1 MNLHDFCKLN
11 QVKSDL
17 IGIQNKKMV
26 MKTHSL
32 PLYFSLI
39 LFLFGYQSFAQQID
53 MPQASPSAKIAQ
65 KVGLT
70 DVTVSYSRP
79 STKGRKIFGELV
91 PYGVIWRT
99 GANGATVIDFSTDV
113 KIEGQN
119 VPKGQYAIYSIPN
132 KNSWTII
139 LSKNTKLWGAIG
151 YNPEEDLMRFQVTPS
166 KTSRKYE
173 TFEINFNNMTDTG
186 ADLSMKWEQTRAEF
200 HISMDADPI
209 VMAQIKEYV
218 LDQDTDNPNLL
229 YEASSYYLTTGR
241 DLNKAYEWIQES
253 VENDPKFWAY
263 HLKAKIEV
271 ALGLKTEAIE
281 SAKESI
287 ELAEEAQN
295 PDYVGLNE
303 RLIKSLK

>member
-1 MNLHDFCKLN
+1 MKNHLLIILFATLF
-11 QVKSDL
+11 QL
-17 IGIQNKKMV
+17 IGTSAI
-26 MKTHSL
+26 
-32 PLYFSLI
+32 
-39 LFLFGYQSFAQQID
+39 GQQIN

-65 KVGLT
+65 KIGLT
-70 DVTVSYSRP
+70 DVTVAYSRP

-91 PYGVIWRT
+91 PYGSIWRT

-113 KIEGQN
+113 KIQGKT

-132 KNSWTII
+132 KNTWIII

-151 YNPEEDLMRFQVTPS
+151 YNPEEDLMRFEVTPS

-173 TFEINFNNMTDTG
+173 TFEINFNNMSDTG
-186 ADLSMKWEQTRAEF
+186 ADLTMKWEQTRAEF

-209 VMAQIKEYV
+209 VMAQIKEFV
-218 LDQDTDNPNLL
+218 LDQETSNPNLL
-229 YEASSYYLTTGR
+229 YEASSYYLNTGR
-241 DLNKAYEWIQES
+241 DLNKAYEWIQKS
-253 VENDPKFWAY
+253 VESDPKYWAY

-271 ALGLKTEAIE
+271 ALGKKTEAVE
-281 SAKESI
+281 SAQESI

-295 PDYVGLNE
+295 PDYVGLNQ

>member
-1 MNLHDFCKLN
+1 MKKYAFLNLLLFTLLVTDFQL
-11 QVKSDL
+11 V
-17 IGIQNKKMV
+17 
-26 MKTHSL
+26 
-32 PLYFSLI
+32 
-39 LFLFGYQSFAQQID
+39 AQQIE

-79 STKGRKIFGELV
+79 SKKGRKIFGELV
-91 PYGVIWRT
+91 PYGAIWRT
-99 GANGATVIDFSTDV
+99 GANGATVLSFSTDV
-113 KIEGQN
+113 KIQGKD
-119 VPKGQYAIYSIPN
+119 VPKGQYALYSIPD
-132 KNSWTII
+132 KKSWTII

-151 YNPEEDLMRFQVTPS
+151 YNPEEDLIRFEVSPT
-166 KTSRKYE
+166 KTKKEYE
-173 TFEINFNNMTDTG
+173 TFEISFTNMTDKG
-186 ADLSMKWEQTRAEF
+186 ADLAMAWDQTSASF
-200 HISMDADPI
+200 HISMDSDPI

-218 LDQDTDNPNLL
+218 LDKDTDNPTLL
-229 YEASSYYLTTGR
+229 YEASSYYLNTGR

-253 VENDPKFWAY
+253 VEADPKYWAY

-287 ELAEEAQN
+287 DLAEEAQN

-303 RLIKSLK
+303 RLIQSLK

>member
-1 MNLHDFCKLN
+1 MKKYAILNLLLFTLLVTDFQL
-11 QVKSDL
+11 V
-17 IGIQNKKMV
+17 
-26 MKTHSL
+26 
-32 PLYFSLI
+32 
-39 LFLFGYQSFAQQID
+39 AQQIE

-79 STKGRKIFGELV
+79 SKKGRKIFGELV
-91 PYGVIWRT
+91 PYGAIWRT
-99 GANGATVIDFSTDV
+99 GANGATVLSFSTDV
-113 KIEGQN
+113 KIQGKD
-119 VPKGQYAIYSIPN
+119 VPKGQYALYSIPD
-132 KNSWTII
+132 KKSWTII

-151 YNPEEDLMRFQVTPS
+151 YNPEEDLIRFEVSPT
-166 KTSRKYE
+166 KTKKEYE
-173 TFEINFNNMTDTG
+173 TFEISFTNMTDKG
-186 ADLSMKWEQTRAEF
+186 ADLTMAWDQTSASF
-200 HISMDADPI
+200 HISMDSDPI

-218 LDQDTDNPNLL
+218 LDKDTDNPTLL
-229 YEASSYYLTTGR
+229 YEASSYYLNTGR

-253 VENDPKFWAY
+253 VEADPKYWAY

-287 ELAEEAQN
+287 DLAEEAQN

-303 RLIKSLK
+303 RLIQSLK